1 MVYPHPQESHLYGA
15 HLFELPTRAPI
26 DIQVLSS
33 DHILAFRAL
42 RLDALR
48 HHPEAF
54 VPTWEDER
62 SVEPAIVAARFRND
76 WTSDGSFILGA
87 FSGGRLVGS
96 VGVRRWPREKQRHR
110 ATMWILYTDPSF
122 RGRGIGRRLLHEAIA
137 QCRLLPD
144 LEVLQLSVSTESR
157 AARQMYVDAG
167 FRSCGVE
174 PKALRLPDRYV
185 DVEMMVLDLEPFA
198 DA

>member
-1 MVYPHPQESHLYGA
+1 VVNPHPQESHLYRA
-15 HLFELPTRAPI
+15 HLFELPARESI
-26 DIQVLSS
+26 SVLPMSS
-33 DHILAFRAL
+33 DHVLAFRAL

-48 HHPEAF
+48 RHPEAF
-54 VPTWEDER
+54 VPTWDDER
-62 SVEPAIVAARFRND
+62 HIEPSVVAARFRND

-87 FSGGRLVGS
+87 FGDGRLVGA

-122 RGRGIGRRLLHEAIA
+122 RGRGIGRRLLDDAIA
-137 QCRLLPD
+137 QCRLMPD

-157 AARQMYVDAG
+157 AARRMYVDAG